1 MELNGW
7 APPQMLRRHGASA
20 RSARARR
27 THDRIMN
34 DIR

>member
-7 APPQMLRRHGASA
+7 SSPQMLRRHGASA

-27 THDRIMN
+27 TYERIMA
-34 DIR
+34 RSP